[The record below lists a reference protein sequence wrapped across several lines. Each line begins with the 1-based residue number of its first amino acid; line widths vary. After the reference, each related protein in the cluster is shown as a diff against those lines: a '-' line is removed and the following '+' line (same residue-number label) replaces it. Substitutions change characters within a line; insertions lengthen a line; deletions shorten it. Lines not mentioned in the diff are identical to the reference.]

1 MCYVNNVIL
10 VSRSVWHVHLVVPEV
25 SDISSSLPGF
35 VYYGVLFIVFHRFF
49 YVVTFI
55 VTLH

>member
-1 MCYVNNVIL
+1 

-49 YVVTFI
+49 MWLRSSLLYI
-55 VTLH
+55 SLGMA